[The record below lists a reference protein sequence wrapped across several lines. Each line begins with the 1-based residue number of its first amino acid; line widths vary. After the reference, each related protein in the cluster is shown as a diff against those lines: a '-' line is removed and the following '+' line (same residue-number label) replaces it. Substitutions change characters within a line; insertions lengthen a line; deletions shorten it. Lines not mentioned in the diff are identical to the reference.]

1 VPLIKPEV
9 AAQIERLELPFNQY
23 GLDPY
28 GIDKGYLRGFF
39 SFLSRIYRG
48 WLTVNAYGL
57 DNVPDR
63 GRAMVVGNHSGG
75 VALDGGMI
83 IASLMLDKAQPR
95 LAQGMAEI
103 FLNSTPFV
111 STILSR
117 VGQFTGLPEHAVR
130 LLEDDRLLMVFPEG
144 ARGTAKLY
152 PERNSLVGFGTGFI
166 RLALQTGTPI
176 VPTAFIGGGEAIPT
190 FMNLY
195 GLGKLVGAPYVPV
208 TPWVLPLPRP
218 THCQIYYGPPMTF
231 EGDGSEE
238 DTVIVGYVEQVKARI
253 GQLIEF
259 GVENRRRGD
268 YSRPIPD
275 GSDTFTAIPS
285 NDGGAS

>member
-1 VPLIKPEV
+1 VPFIDPEV

-28 GIDKGYLRGFF
+28 GVDKDYLRGFF
-39 SFLSRIYRG
+39 SFLSFFYRK
-48 WLTVNAYGL
+48 WLTVDAYGIE
-57 DNVPDR
+57 NVPNQ
-63 GRAMVVGNHSGG
+63 GRTMVVGNHSGG
-75 VALDGGMI
+75 IALDGGMI
-83 IASLMLDKAQPR
+83 IASLMLDKDPPR

-111 STILSR
+111 STVLSR

-144 ARGTAKLY
+144 ARGTEKLY
-152 PERNSLVGFGTGFI
+152 PQRNSLVRFGTGFI

-190 FMNLY
+190 IANLY
-195 GLGKLVGAPYVPV
+195 RIGKLVGAPYVPV
-208 TPWVLPLPRP
+208 TPWLAPLPRP
-218 THCQIYYGPPMTF
+218 TNCQIYYGEPMVF

-238 DTVIVGYVEQVKARI
+238 DDVITSYVEQVKSRI

-259 GVENRRRGD
+259 GVENRQRRD
-268 YSRPIPD
+268 FSRPIPD
-275 GSDTFTAIPS
+275 GADAVSGIP
-285 NDGGAS
+285 NEAGDR

>member
-1 VPLIKPEV
+1 MPLIDPQV

-39 SFLSRIYRG
+39 SFLNFFYSK
-48 WLTVNAYGL
+48 WLTVDAYGL
-57 DNVPDR
+57 ENVPDR
-63 GRAMVVGNHSGG
+63 GRAMIVGNHSGG
-75 VALDGGMI
+75 IALDGGMI
-83 IASLMLDKAQPR
+83 IASLMLSKDPPR

-103 FLNSTPFV
+103 FLNSTPFA
-111 STILSR
+111 STVLSR

-152 PERNSLVGFGTGFI
+152 PQRNSLVRFGTGFI
-166 RLALQTGTPI
+166 RLALQTGTPV
-176 VPTAFIGGGEAIPT
+176 VPTAFVGGGEAIPT
-190 FMNLY
+190 VANLY
-195 GLGKLVGAPYVPV
+195 RLGKLVGAPYVPV
-208 TPWVLPLPRP
+208 TPWIAPLPRP
-218 THCQIYYGPPMTF
+218 THCQIYYGPPIKF

-238 DTVIVGYVEQVKARI
+238 DAVIIGYVEQVKARI

-259 GVENRRRGD
+259 GVENRRRND
-268 YSRPIPD
+268 YSRPVPDGTDVVAAIPD
-275 GSDTFTAIPS
+275 GGDSP
-285 NDGGAS
+285 

>member
-1 VPLIKPEV
+1 MPFIDPAV
-9 AAQIERLELPFNQY
+9 AERVERLDLPFNRY

-39 SFLSRIYRG
+39 SFLKLCYSH
-48 WLTVNAYGL
+48 WLTVEAYGIT
-57 DNVPDR
+57 NVPDT

-83 IASLMLDKAQPR
+83 LASLLLSKDPPR

-103 FLNSTPFV
+103 FLNQTPFA

-117 VGQFTGLPEHAVR
+117 VGQFTGIPEHAVR

-144 ARGTAKLY
+144 SHGTEKLY
-152 PERNSLVGFGTGFI
+152 PQRHSLVKFGTGFI

-190 FMNLY
+190 VMNLY
-195 GLGKLVGAPYVPV
+195 RLGKLVGAPYVPV
-208 TPWVLPLPRP
+208 TPWILPLPRP
-218 THCQIYYGPPMTF
+218 THCQIYYGPPMRF

-238 DTVIVGYVEQVKARI
+238 DDVIVGYVDVVKARI
-253 GQLIEF
+253 KELIDF
-259 GVENRRRGD
+259 GVHNRRSGD
-268 YSRPIPD
+268 FSRPVPT
-275 GSDTFTAIPS
+275 GLVTP
-285 NDGGAS
+285 

>member
-1 VPLIKPEV
+1 MSFIDPDV
-9 AAQIERLELPFNQY
+9 AERVDRLELPFNRY

-28 GIDKGYLRGFF
+28 GIDKAYLRGFF
-39 SFLSRIYRG
+39 SFLSFVSRR
-48 WLTVNAYGL
+48 WLTVTAHGVE
-57 DNVPDR
+57 NVPTQ
-63 GRAMVVGNHSGG
+63 GRTMIVGNHSGG

-83 IASLMLDKAQPR
+83 LASLLLDMEPPR
-95 LAQGMAEI
+95 LGQGMAEK
-103 FLNSTPFV
+103 FLNRTPFA

-152 PERNSLVGFGTGFI
+152 KERNSLVRFGTGFM

-195 GLGKLVGAPYVPV
+195 RVGKLVGAPYVPV
-208 TPWVLPLPRP
+208 TPWIAPLPRP
-218 THCQIYYGPPMTF
+218 TSCQIYYSTPMVF
-231 EGDGSEE
+231 DGDGSEE
-238 DTVIVGYVEQVKARI
+238 DDVIQGWVDQVKDRI

-259 GVENRRRGD
+259 GVENRRTGD
-268 YSRPIPD
+268 FSRPVP
-275 GSDTFTAIPS
+275 
-285 NDGGAS
+285 GASASEDAA

>member
-1 VPLIKPEV
+1 MPLIDPEV
-9 AAQIERLELPFNQY
+9 AAKIERLELPFNRY

-39 SFLSRIYRG
+39 SFLNFFYSK
-48 WLTVNAYGL
+48 WLTVDAYGL
-57 DNVPDR
+57 ENVPDR
-63 GRAMVVGNHSGG
+63 GRTMIVGNHSGG
-75 VALDGGMI
+75 IALDGGMI
-83 IASLMLDKAQPR
+83 IASLMLDKSPPR

-103 FLNSTPFV
+103 FLNSTPFA

-152 PERNSLVGFGTGFI
+152 PQRNSLVRFGTGFI

-190 FMNLY
+190 VANLY
-195 GLGKLVGAPYVPV
+195 RLGKLVGAPYVPV
-208 TPWVLPLPRP
+208 TPWIAPLPRP
-218 THCQIYYGPPMTF
+218 TRCQIYYGPPMTF

-238 DTVIVGYVEQVKARI
+238 DALIMEYVEQVKARI
-253 GQLIEF
+253 GELIEF
-259 GVENRRRGD
+259 GVENRRRNDFG
-268 YSRPIPD
+268 RPIPD
-275 GSDTFTAIPS
+275 GSDVQTSIPAAGDHS
-285 NDGGAS
+285 